1 MFLLLAARTRR
12 QTTALD
18 LVGVCAEK
26 KESWLSGMVGN
37 GRKGNR
43 RKRSKLLLG
52 AFGLCGIPKSAGIES
67 WSNYEAVSLSG
78 RSNFMAG
85 SRGAASDG
93 LVSGAG
99 AHVLWASG
107 VSRSGQR
114 RLAAL
119 NRVSIARTVEAATPA
134 TVWTRGRT
142 D

>member
-1 MFLLLAARTRR
+1 VSALKKRELA
-12 QTTALD
+12 
-18 LVGVCAEK
+18 
-26 KESWLSGMVGN
+26 VGN
-37 GRKGNR
+37 GREWSETVGNR

-52 AFGLCGIPKSAGIES
+52 TFALCGIPKSAGIAS
-67 WSNYEAVSLSG
+67 WSIYEAVSPAG

-85 SRGAASDG
+85 SRAAASDG

-107 VSRSGQR
+107 ASRSGQR

-119 NRVSIARTVEAATPA
+119 KRVSIARTVEAASPA
-134 TVWTRGRT
+134 SVWTRGRT